1 MNPTGDATRWW
12 FLTIGGV
19 SLLTLL
25 SLALRPLFP
34 VDETRYIAV
43 AWEMWEQREFLVPHL
58 NGEPYS
64 HKPPALFWLIHAG
77 WAVFGV
83 NQWWPRLIAPL
94 SLLLGLWS
102 LARLARTLWP
112 ETGGIGRLGSL
123 MFLATWFVAPYQT
136 MLMFD
141 MPLLACIALAW
152 LAMANAVRSGHAWLW
167 LGFGLAL
174 GCAVL
179 LKGPVALVY
188 ALPPLFACKWW
199 APAGAPA
206 CRVRWTALA
215 LVLAVM
221 VPIAWLAAASLHGSR
236 EYISTLLIDQTMD
249 RISGEMGHPRP
260 WYWYLPIMLLLPMP
274 WALWWPALR
283 ATAREILNF
292 EDRGNRFVLSV
303 LVPGLLVLSA
313 AAGKQVHYL
322 IPLLAVLMLL
332 VSRGL
337 HRPGTSTRLRH
348 SLVPALLMSP
358 LVLPGLAGLIGSL
371 APQFKPW
378 LAVFPNWSLLAL
390 VLVAIGALRSG
401 RRRATAAAEHMAI
414 ASIAFCAV
422 VATVVLP
429 TIRPRYDLEAAGR
442 YIGAQQSAG
451 RPTAYLGNYQGEF
464 TFFGRLRDPVTE
476 LKPDQAVDWAAR
488 NPDGL
493 IVSRTKRL
501 FLRGSPAP
509 EYRQDYKGDE
519 LLMFRALVLTSTG
532 SQFRNPTRPEQE

>member
-1 MNPTGDATRWW
+1 MNSTGDANRWW
-12 FLTIGGV
+12 LLTIGGV

-77 WAVFGV
+77 WAILGV
-83 NQWWPRLIAPL
+83 NPWWPRLIAPL
-94 SLLLGLWS
+94 SLLLSLWS
-102 LARLARTLWP
+102 LARLGGTLWP
-112 ETGGIGRLGSL
+112 ATVGIGRLGSL
-123 MFLATWFVAPYQT
+123 MFLGTWFVAPYQT

-141 MPLLACIALAW
+141 MPLLACISLSW
-152 LAMANAVRSGHAWLW
+152 LALTNAVRSGQAWLW

-174 GCAVL
+174 GCGIL

-221 VPIAWLAAASLHGSR
+221 VPMAWLAAASLHGSR
-236 EYISTLLIDQTMD
+236 EYMSTLLIDQTMD

-274 WALWWPALR
+274 WALWWPAVR
-283 ATAREILNF
+283 TTAREMLNS
-292 EDRGNRFVLSV
+292 EDRGNRFVLSI
-303 LVPGLLVLSA
+303 LIPGLLVLSA
-313 AAGKQVHYL
+313 AGGKQVHYL

-337 HRPGTSTRLRH
+337 HDPGVSTRRRH

-358 LVLPGLAGLIGSL
+358 LVLPGLVVLIGI
-371 APQFKPW
+371 AEPQLKPW
-378 LAVFPNWSLLAL
+378 LPVFPIWSLLAL
-390 VLVAIGALRSG
+390 GLVAIVVLRSG
-401 RRRATAAAEHMAI
+401 RRKATNAAKHLAV
-414 ASIAFCAV
+414 ASIAFCAI
-422 VATVVLP
+422 VAAVALP

-442 YIGAQQSAG
+442 YIGTQQSAG
-451 RPTAYLGNYQGEF
+451 RPTAYIGNYQGEF
-464 TFFGRLRDPVTE
+464 TFFGRLRAPVTE
-476 LKPDQAVDWAAR
+476 LKPAQATDWAAQ
-488 NPDGL
+488 NPNGL

-501 FLRGSPAP
+501 LLLGSPTP
-509 EYRQDYKGDE
+509 EYRQVYKGDE
-519 LLMFRALVLTSTG
+519 LLMFRALDLSSTG
-532 SQFRNPTRPEQE
+532 SQFRNPRDPE

>member
-1 MNPTGDATRWW
+1 MNSTGDASRWW
-12 FLTIGGV
+12 LLTIGGV

-77 WAVFGV
+77 WAIFGV

-94 SLLLGLWS
+94 SLLLSLWS
-102 LARLARTLWP
+102 LARLGGTLWP
-112 ETGGIGRLGSL
+112 ATVGIGRLGSF

-141 MPLLACIALAW
+141 MPLLACISLSW
-152 LAMANAVRSGHAWLW
+152 LALTNAVRSGQAWLW

-174 GCAVL
+174 GCGIL

-221 VPIAWLAAASLHGSR
+221 VPMAWLAAASLHGSR
-236 EYISTLLIDQTMD
+236 EYMSTLLIDQTMD

-274 WALWWPALR
+274 WALWWPAVR
-283 ATAREILNF
+283 TTAREMLNS
-292 EDRGNRFVLSV
+292 EDRGNRFVLSI
-303 LVPGLLVLSA
+303 LIPGLLVLSA
-313 AAGKQVHYL
+313 AGGKQVHYL

-337 HRPGTSTRLRH
+337 HDPGVSTRRRH

-358 LVLPGLAGLIGSL
+358 LVLPGLVVLIGI
-371 APQFKPW
+371 AEPQLKPW
-378 LAVFPNWSLLAL
+378 LPVFPIWSLLAL
-390 VLVAIGALRSG
+390 GLVAIVVLRSG
-401 RRRATAAAEHMAI
+401 RRKATNAAKHLAV
-414 ASIAFCAV
+414 ASIAFCAI
-422 VATVVLP
+422 VAAVALP

-442 YIGAQQSAG
+442 YIGTQQSAG
-451 RPTAYLGNYQGEF
+451 RPTAYIGNYQGEF
-464 TFFGRLRDPVTE
+464 TFFGRLRAPVTE
-476 LKPDQAVDWAAR
+476 LKPAQATDWAAQ
-488 NPDGL
+488 NPNGL

-501 FLRGSPAP
+501 LLLGSPTP
-509 EYRQDYKGDE
+509 EYRQVYKGDE
-519 LLMFRALVLTSTG
+519 LLMFRALDLSSTG
-532 SQFRNPTRPEQE
+532 SQFRNPRDPE